1 MERVTDDE
9 TMDHVVQVTM
19 SSLDFMDFFVNKLST
34 PAKTCTDSKQRL
46 LTAQDII
53 QNHDHNEEDK
63 LILEV

>member
-46 LTAQDII
+46 LAQDII
-53 QNHDHNEEDK
+53 HNHDHNEEDK